1 MNKKIRED
9 NRGMMLLE
17 VLVAVS
23 IFAIVAIVLLQG
35 FVTSSRVNKKS
46 NAYLEATTTAQNIM
60 EEIKAK
66 TSFEE
71 VALAF
76 NYPKNLT
83 NGECRFGF
91 LEDQKSNINNT
102 DAKDDNL
109 VIKELLK
116 SGNDYHDVRLYEN
129 SGEDESRV
137 TASIL
142 SKDNGNTYTFLPR
155 ESGENASKYYFEL
168 AGIQNE
174 TQKFDALVTFDG
186 SKSSGYKKKTATNKE
201 EGKNDYLMPN
211 ISKLDTKSNGFLIM
225 EKDWDENAMQTIIKE
240 QNTAALQK
248 WTEQHNVS
256 DAGQPE
262 EFNYEDVYAHTKR
275 ILEIQVTQEA
285 GVVTAK
291 ARYTLYA
298 YDYKKSD
305 GNEYETMSICPCGG
319 KNLGKSYGDE
329 DWIQGCFCT
338 YVSAYTVFYSSEA
351 GSDLK
356 GIYVFYYPN
365 YNSISSVKPL
375 DEIVVD
381 NTSNLDFDLYVTKQ
395 REENSPSASEEGS
408 YHMALTVEE
417 KPADRGNTN
426 WNTNLSLYRAKIR
439 LRTNL
444 DYDISNLTKNSRPKL
459 SQMRLTYQ
467 EQTASGG
474 LKKASGNSAKTI
486 LQCNTIDDKEAYDR
500 IYDATVSIYK
510 AGAAKEGFPKKDLI
524 LSIDG
529 AKED

>member
-1 MNKKIRED
+1 MEERVRED
-9 NRGMMLLE
+9 NRGMTLLE

-46 NAYLEATTTAQNIM
+46 NTYLEATTTAQNIM

-83 NGECRFGF
+83 NGECRFSF
-91 LEDQKSNINNT
+91 LEDQKSRINN
-102 DAKDDNL
+102 AKEDNL

-116 SGNDYHDVRLYEN
+116 SGTGYHDVRLYEN
-129 SGEDESRV
+129 SGEDEKKV
-137 TASIL
+137 TSSIL
-142 SKDNGNTYTFLPR
+142 SKDGGNTYTFLPR
-155 ESGENASKYYFEL
+155 ESGENASKYYFEME
-168 AGIQNE
+168 GVENE
-174 TQKFDALVTFDG
+174 TQKFDALIEFDG
-186 SKSSGYKKKTATNKE
+186 SKSSGYKKKTTTNKE

-211 ISKLDTKSNGFLIM
+211 IAKLDTKSNGFLIM
-225 EKDWDENAMQTIIKE
+225 EKDWDENAMQTMIKE
-240 QNTAALQK
+240 QNTQALQK
-248 WTEQHNVS
+248 WTENHNVS
-256 DAGQPE
+256 EAGAPA
-262 EFNYEDVYAHTKR
+262 EFDYEDVYAHTKR

-298 YDYKKSD
+298 YDYKKD
-305 GNEYETMSICPCGG
+305 GGNEYETMSICPCHGQ
-319 KNLGKSYGDE
+319 NLGKSYGDP

-338 YVSAYTVFYSSEA
+338 YVSAYTAFYSSEA
-351 GSDLK
+351 GADLK

-365 YNSISSVKPL
+365 YNSTSSVKPL

-381 NTSNLDFDLYVTKQ
+381 NTTNLDFDLYVTKQ
-395 REENSPSASEEGS
+395 KEELLSASKEAN
-408 YHMALTVEE
+408 YHMALTIEE
-417 KPADRGNTN
+417 KPSNRGNTN
-426 WNTNLSLYRAKIR
+426 WNTNLSLYRAQVR

-444 DYDISNLTKNSRPKL
+444 DYDISNLNQNSRPKL

-467 EQTASGG
+467 EKTNSGG
-474 LKKASGNSAKTI
+474 TKKASGNSAKTI

-500 IYDATVSIYK
+500 IYGAKVSIYK
-510 AGAAKEGFPKKDLI
+510 AGAAKQGFPSKDLI
-524 LSIDG
+524 LSLDG